1 MKVKA
6 ITKIISALALLIGF
20 WGTAFANVVPWDRE
34 LAYPVPMTAEQIAL
48 ADEELLPE
56 NVNKTF
62 IALASENGQ
71 KLPDEEKA
79 DESEPLVEVTFST
92 RRGVEPSDS
101 YGAVTV
107 YAEIP
112 FGTDGYSV
120 WFSGYKDP
128 AFTGNY
134 FGLAKKFGSWQ
145 VGLGAGNVHYGEVRH
160 TVINPWVYYDSEEW
174 EAYVHAE
181 HYSRESENPWWYKG
195 YVEKKVGDW
204 GLGLYGDKDMGIG
217 PKVSYKLND
226 HVKVWAT
233 VPMWQQPETGKMK
246 FFVNVVF
253 TF

>member
-1 MKVKA
+1 MK
-6 ITKIISALALLIGF
+6 TTQRIIATSVAMMGF
-20 WGTAFANVVPWDRE
+20 CGTTFANDVPWDST
-34 LAYPVPMTAEQIAL
+34 LAYPVPMTQEQIAL

-56 NVNKTF
+56 NVGKTF
-62 IALASENGQ
+62 IALASEHGQ
-71 KLPDEEKA
+71 ALHDEEKA
-79 DESEPLVEVTFST
+79 DEPAPLVEVTFST
-92 RRGVEPSDS
+92 RRGVEPSDG
-101 YGAVTV
+101 YGAVNV

-134 FGLAKKFGSWQ
+134 LGLAKKIGNWQ

-160 TVINPWVYYDSEEW
+160 TVTNPWVYYSSEEW

-181 HYSRESENPWWYKG
+181 HYSREADNPWWYKG
-195 YVEKKVGDW
+195 YAEKKFGDCS
-204 GLGLYGDKDMGIG
+204 LGVYGEKDMGIG
-217 PKVSYKLND
+217 PRVSCKLND

-246 FFVNVVF
+246 FFVNLVF
-253 TF
+253 SF